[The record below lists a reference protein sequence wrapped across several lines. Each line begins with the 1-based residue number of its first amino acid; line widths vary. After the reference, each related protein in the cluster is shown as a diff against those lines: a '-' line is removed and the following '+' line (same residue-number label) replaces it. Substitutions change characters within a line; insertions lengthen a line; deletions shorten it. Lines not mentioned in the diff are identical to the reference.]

1 MDSLSFGT
9 LSSSGTSPRLSGT
22 ASSLDTEAI
31 VNAAYEAKRL
41 AAVRLETKIT
51 TNEAKLTAFADMRSL
66 LENLKNAALPLR
78 SPPGI
83 LGAKDNVFETKAAF
97 FSSSSSTNPTD
108 LLGISV
114 DNNAQTGSFEVEVVS
129 LATANKLA
137 SSSTT
142 SAEQTLADAW
152 NGGVAFSG
160 SLEIGLA
167 GGDSASISVDGTM
180 DIYGLSVA
188 INAES
193 STTGVRASVLK
204 VSDTDY
210 RLVLNAEET
219 GKAISIT
226 DTSGITGGFV
236 TTELQPAQQAEL
248 QIDGVTVFRDTNQID
263 DLTDGLTINL
273 FKAEPG
279 TTVSVSVESSL
290 GDIKEQIGAFV
301 EAYNTFRAFFD
312 AQSTVGPTG
321 EIAEEAFLYGDRT
334 MRDFMQGMSAIAGDA
349 VAGLD
354 AGALSTLRGIGI
366 TLDANN
372 QLEVDDGKLDNALLT
387 DIDEVRAVFEF
398 GFQANSDELA
408 VFERTNA
415 LADTSFTVDITDAD
429 NDGIPEQVL
438 IDGVEADISGSTIRG
453 KDGTDH
459 EGLELL
465 WAGTGSTSIEV
476 GVSQGI
482 ADKLFNFLDEN
493 LDPFEGSLQT
503 AIDGL
508 EDQNESYTVQIARID
523 ERAERARDHLVE
535 RFAAMEAALSIAN
548 TLLSQI
554 RTQVDA
560 MTASN

>member
-66 LENLKNAALPLR
+66 LENLQKAVAPLR

-129 LATANKLA
+129 LATANKL
-137 SSSTT
+137 SSSSAT
-142 SAEQTLADAW
+142 SADQTLADAW
-152 NGGVAFSG
+152 NAGVAFSG

-180 DIYGLSVA
+180 DIYGLSAA

-321 EIAEEAFLYGDRT
+321 QIAEEAFLYGDRT

-465 WAGTGSTSIEV
+465 WAGSGSTSIEV

-482 ADKLFNFLDEN
+482 ADKLFNFLDQN

-508 EDQNESYTVQIARID
+508 EDQNDSYTVQIARID

-560 MTASN
+560 MTASD